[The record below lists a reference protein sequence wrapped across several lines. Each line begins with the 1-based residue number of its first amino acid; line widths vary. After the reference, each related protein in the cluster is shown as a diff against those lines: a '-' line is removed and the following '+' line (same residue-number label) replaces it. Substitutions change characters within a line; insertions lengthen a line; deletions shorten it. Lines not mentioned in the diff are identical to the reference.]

1 MSRDFRSLPVVMKRL
16 GQLAVRTRAAARR
29 LQALT
34 PVGQA
39 PPVRLVLRLNE
50 TGVPDGWTGPR
61 GEPMDLHSWQRSL
74 VLLLEWLGPV
84 RVVFAG
90 GEPAGSDLL
99 SRLVRFCNRLECP
112 THLVTGGGLTPEVM
126 EELVDWGLAAATVQ
140 VASLED
146 GLHKQVVGT
155 SLDAAA
161 STLAGL
167 SRLREDRGRPM
178 RLMVGIPLVQENL
191 ASVGAIAGWARQ
203 CGADGVFGMLPPG
216 APAPEGAAEAL
227 KAIGEGDVTPGA
239 LVRQLAGKDG
249 GAVPIGWLLSDGSF
263 VRSQAGSPVACLPEE
278 EPGPAW
284 SRGAAAPP
292 AWLDAALLAPKS
304 LESRR

>member
-1 MSRDFRSLPVVMKRL
+1 MKKL

-29 LQALT
+29 LQART

-39 PPVRLVLRLNE
+39 PPARLVLRLNE
-50 TGVPDGWTGPR
+50 TGVPEGWTGPS
-61 GEPMDLHSWQRSL
+61 GEPMDLHAWQRSL

-90 GEPAGSDLL
+90 GEPADSELL

-112 THLVTGGGLTPEVM
+112 THLVTGGGLAPVVI

-146 GLHKQVVGT
+146 GLHKKVVGT

-167 SRLREDRGRPM
+167 SRLREERGRPM
-178 RLMVGIPLVQENL
+178 CLMVGIPLVQENL

-203 CGADGVFGMLPPG
+203 CGADGVFGTLPPG
-216 APAPEGAAEAL
+216 ATAPEGAAEAL
-227 KAIGEGDVTPGA
+227 QSIGEGDVTPGA
-239 LVRQLAGKDG
+239 LVRQLAGKG
-249 GAVPIGWLLSDGSF
+249 GGEVPIGWLLSDGSF
-263 VRSQAGSPVACLPEE
+263 MRTQAGSPVACLPDE

-284 SRGAAAPP
+284 SRESAALP
-292 AWLDAALLAPKS
+292 AWFDAAILVPKS